1 MAPKL
6 YGPYEI
12 IKKIGE
18 VAYRLKLPLEAVIHN
33 VFHVSQLK
41 RKLGQQQQ
49 TQLLAPK
56 LTKEFELQ
64 LNPET
69 VLGIRWSKELGANE
83 WLIKWKNLP
92 KTEATWESVYLMN
105 QQFPDFH
112 LEDKVNPEARG
123 VVRPP
128 IIHQYK
134 RKGRKVNV
142 QGAELGEK

>member
-49 TQLLAPK
+49 TQLIAPK

-128 IIHQYK
+128 IIH
-134 RKGRKVNV
+134 
-142 QGAELGEK
+142 

>member
-49 TQLLAPK
+49 TQPIAPK

-92 KTEATWESVYLMN
+92 KTEATWESMN
-105 QQFPDFH
+105 QHFPNFH
-112 LEDKVNPEARG
+112 LEDKVRTW
-123 VVRPP
+123 V
-128 IIHQYK
+128 
-134 RKGRKVNV
+134 
-142 QGAELGEK
+142 L